1 VPFSIEQIRA
11 EQAVGIWPT
20 VVRYADANARA
31 MVAWLLFAPLATW
44 LLRSL
49 FLKILSRLPLPR
61 VEPPPAP

>member
-1 VPFSIEQIRA
+1 M
-11 EQAVGIWPT
+11 GIWPT

-44 LLRSL
+44 LLRAL
-49 FLKILSRLPLPR
+49 FLRLLARLPLPR